1 MRVFDCF
8 TFYNE
13 FDLLELRLEELWNTV
28 DIFVIAEAN
37 STHQNNLKPFFL
49 KENWKRFEKYSSK
62 IRHVMIEDMPMSPDT
77 WVNERFQ
84 RKCIQRGLYDLF
96 PDDIVI
102 TSDCDE
108 IPRAS
113 VIEYIKSDEA
123 HTRHML
129 YTTLYCFKF
138 NYLMIKPTGVHA
150 NIMVTRGSVYTNP
163 QQEREYVFPWIPKP
177 QGLTKINHGGWH
189 FSYFGE
195 TEFAVNKIKN
205 FAHAETNKP
214 EILNKINVSEMIK
227 NKVGLLWFEG
237 QERFEYVKVNDYFPE
252 AIIKNVDKY
261 KDMVIPNAEKT
272 VYEFYPE

>member
-13 FDLLELRLEELWNTV
+13 FDLLELRLEELWDSV
-28 DIFVIAEAN
+28 DFFVIAEAN
-37 STHQNNLKPFFL
+37 STHQNNLKPFYL
-49 KENWKRFEKYSSK
+49 KENWIRFAKYSSK
-62 IRHVMIEDMPMSPDT
+62 IRHVMIEDMPMNSDT

-84 RKCIQRGLYDLF
+84 RRCIQRGLYDLL

-108 IPRAS
+108 IPRAT
-113 VIEYIKSDEA
+113 VIDAIKNDSQYS
-123 HTRHML
+123 RYML
-129 YTTLYCFKF
+129 YTTLHCFKF

-177 QGLTKINHGGWH
+177 ESLTKIAHGGWH

-214 EILNKINVSEMIK
+214 EIINKINVSEMIK

-237 QERFEYVKVNDYFPE
+237 QERFEYAKLDNYYPKTILSNLE
-252 AIIKNVDKY
+252 KY
-261 KDMVIPNAEKT
+261 KDMIVEPGIRA
-272 VYEFYPE
+272 VYEFYPL